1 MSSHTFSFNIS
12 INDRPAT
19 VRGLLSTISS
29 VYVPLGFV
37 APFILMADVIPQ
49 DLCRKK
55 LDWDNHIP
63 DKDLRSWQ
71 TWLCKP
77 LNLGHFHIEQ
87 CLKPC
92 DFGEVTSCHL
102 HFSDASQCNCLLV
115 GVIEVYFDVNDYKVP
130 AQNV

>member
-1 MSSHTFSFNIS
+1 MSSHTFSFNIN

-19 VRGLLSTISS
+19 VRGLLSAISS
-29 VYVPLGFV
+29 VYVPHGFI

-87 CLKPC
+87 CLKPF
-92 DFGEVTSCHL
+92 DFG
-102 HFSDASQCNCLLV
+102 
-115 GVIEVYFDVNDYKVP
+115 
-130 AQNV
+130 

>member
-12 INDRPAT
+12 INDRLAT

-29 VYVPLGFV
+29 IYVPLGFV

-55 LDWDNHIP
+55 LDWDNRIP

-77 LNLGHFHIEQ
+77 LNHGHFHIEQ

-92 DFGEVTSCHL
+92 NFGEVTSCQL